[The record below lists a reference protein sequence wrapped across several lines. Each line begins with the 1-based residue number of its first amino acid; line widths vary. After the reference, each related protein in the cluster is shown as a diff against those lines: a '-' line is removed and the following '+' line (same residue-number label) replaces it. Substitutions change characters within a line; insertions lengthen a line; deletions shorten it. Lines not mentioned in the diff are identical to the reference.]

1 MKESVYSLCS
11 DPWRGW
17 RQQRWRKQGGEAV
30 LRYDI
35 AIVGT
40 GPAGISAALTAKS
53 RNKSILLIGSEKGS
67 EKIAKTH
74 MIVNYPG
81 LPDVTGPELNRRL
94 LDQVKAAGIP
104 ITEKRV
110 AGIYA
115 MGDYFSL
122 QADQDFL
129 EARSVIL
136 TTGTSFGKPL
146 PGENENLGR
155 GVSYCATCDAP
166 LYKGKEVIVVG
177 WNPKEESEAAFLS
190 ETCSKV
196 TYLPMYRS
204 EVSLP
209 ESVHLLWAKPVSVG
223 KADRRMRLQLTDSP
237 YRPEGASLRAGE
249 GSRLQAGALPDHLEA
264 DCIFLL
270 RESVAPDKLV
280 PGLELSGSHVKVDRS
295 MATNL
300 PGLFAAGDLTG
311 LPYQIAKAAGEGN
324 VAAISAA
331 AYLDQNVRKQ
341 RMLEST

>member
-1 MKESVYSLCS
+1 M
-11 DPWRGW
+11 
-17 RQQRWRKQGGEAV
+17 
-30 LRYDI
+30 RYDI

-129 EARSVIL
+129 EASSVIL

-280 PGLELSGSHVKVDRS
+280 PGL
-295 MATNL
+295 
-300 PGLFAAGDLTG
+300 FAAGDLTG

>member
-1 MKESVYSLCS
+1 M
-11 DPWRGW
+11 
-17 RQQRWRKQGGEAV
+17 
-30 LRYDI
+30 RYDI

-129 EARSVIL
+129 EASSVIL

-177 WNPKEESEAAFLS
+177 WNPGQSR
-190 ETCSKV
+190 C
-196 TYLPMYRS
+196 RS
-204 EVSLP
+204 
-209 ESVHLLWAKPVSVG
+209 G
-223 KADRRMRLQLTDSP
+223 RQT
-237 YRPEGASLRAGE
+237 EGCGFS
-249 GSRLQAGALPDHLEA
+249 
-264 DCIFLL
+264 
-270 RESVAPDKLV
+270 
-280 PGLELSGSHVKVDRS
+280 
-295 MATNL
+295 
-300 PGLFAAGDLTG
+300 
-311 LPYQIAKAAGEGN
+311 
-324 VAAISAA
+324 
-331 AYLDQNVRKQ
+331 
-341 RMLEST
+341 

>member
-1 MKESVYSLCS
+1 MNESVYSLCS
-11 DPWRGW
+11 GPWRGW
-17 RQQRWRKQGGEAV
+17 RQRGGQKQGGEAV

-115 MGDYFSL
+115 MGDCFSL
-122 QADQDFL
+122 Q
-129 EARSVIL
+129 
-136 TTGTSFGKPL
+136 
-146 PGENENLGR
+146 GR

-204 EVSLP
+204 KVSLP

-237 YRPEGASLRAGE
+237 YRPEGASLRAEE
-249 GSRLQAGALPDHLEA
+249 GSRLQDGALPDHLEA

-331 AYLDQNVRKQ
+331 AYLDQNVRKY
-341 RMLEST
+341 MKEDIL

>member
-1 MKESVYSLCS
+1 MNESVYSLCS
-11 DPWRGW
+11 GPWRGW
-17 RQQRWRKQGGEAV
+17 RQRGGQKQGGEAV

-115 MGDYFSL
+115 MGDCFSL

-129 EARSVIL
+129 EASSVIL

-204 EVSLP
+204 KVSLP

-237 YRPEGASLRAGE
+237 YRPEGASLRAEE
-249 GSRLQAGALPDHLEA
+249 GSRLQDGALPDHLEA

-331 AYLDQNVRKQ
+331 AYLDQNVRKY
-341 RMLEST
+341 MKEDIL

>member
-11 DPWRGW
+11 GPWRGW
-17 RQQRWRKQGGEAV
+17 RQRGGQKQGGEAV

-129 EARSVIL
+129 EASSVIL

-177 WNPKEESEAAFLS
+177 WNPKEESEAIGTS
-190 ETCSKV
+190 T
-196 TYLPMYRS
+196 
-204 EVSLP
+204 
-209 ESVHLLWAKPVSVG
+209 VG
-223 KADRRMRLQLTDSP
+223 KAGVGREGRQKDAASADRLSLQTRGRFSQSRRREQAAGRSASGSSGGGLHLSSP
-237 YRPEGASLRAGE
+237 GECRAG
-249 GSRLQAGALPDHLEA
+249 QAGA
-264 DCIFLL
+264 
-270 RESVAPDKLV
+270 
-280 PGLELSGSHVKVDRS
+280 G
-295 MATNL
+295 
-300 PGLFAAGDLTG
+300 AGAFRQ
-311 LPYQIAKAAGEGN
+311 PCEG
-324 VAAISAA
+324 
-331 AYLDQNVRKQ
+331 
-341 RMLEST
+341 

>member
-1 MKESVYSLCS
+1 MKI
-11 DPWRGW
+11 
-17 RQQRWRKQGGEAV
+17 
-30 LRYDI
+30 YDI
-35 AIVGT
+35 AIIGT
-40 GPAGISAALTAKS
+40 GPGGLEAALTAKA
-53 RNKSILLIGSEKGS
+53 RNKSILLLGSADLSGKVGKS
-67 EKIAKTH
+67 EKIR
-74 MIVNYPG
+74 NYLGIPSVSG
-81 LPDVTGPELNRRL
+81 EEMNRRYRES
-94 LDQVKAAGIP
+94 LDDMGIE
-104 ITEKRV
+104 ITDRRV
-110 AGIYA
+110 SMVYP
-115 MGDYFSL
+115 MGDYFSI
-122 QADQDFL
+122 QGGQEIY
-129 EARSVIL
+129 EAKTVIIA
-136 TTGTSFGKPL
+136 TGVVPQRL
-146 PGENENLGR
+146 YPGEQEFLGR

-204 EVSLP
+204 KVSLP

-237 YRPEGASLRAGE
+237 YRPEGASLRAEE
-249 GSRLQAGALPDHLEA
+249 GSRLQDGALPDHLEA